1 MSNSVA
7 GRRRSE
13 AGDGTEGQGSDR
25 GEGRTDGCARRARAQ
40 TVGRRRTNG
49 KGSDRGGGARMAVHV
64 RQGVQSAGHARPAGA
79 EAI

>member
-13 AGDGTEGQGSDR
+13 AGDGTEGEGSDRGSRRTNGEDSDR
-25 GEGRTDGCARRARAQ
+25 GEGAP
-40 TVGRRRTNG
+40 
-49 KGSDRGGGARMAVHV
+49 MAVHV